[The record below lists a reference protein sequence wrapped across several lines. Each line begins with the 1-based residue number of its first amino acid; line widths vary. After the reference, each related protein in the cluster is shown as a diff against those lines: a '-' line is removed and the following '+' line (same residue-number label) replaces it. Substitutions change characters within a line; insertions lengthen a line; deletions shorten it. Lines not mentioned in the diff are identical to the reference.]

1 MRPGDVVDYHGELHR
16 ISRIEHRDGWSW
28 QIACDDEGWA
38 IAVSPDGV
46 VAHDDTEPPSPP

>member
-28 QIACDDEGWA
+28 QIACDDDGWA
-38 IAVSPDGV
+38 IALSHDGV
-46 VAHDDTEPPSPP
+46 EAPDDTEPPSPP